1 MNKKNRA
8 TRSRKNRKTKQ
19 SRQSG
24 GQCPCAS
31 KMFGGARR
39 TQKKRSSRTRKMRR

>member
-1 MNKKNRA
+1 MNKKNR
-8 TRSRKNRKTKQ
+8 TMRSRKAKR

-24 GQCPCAS
+24 GECPCAS

-39 TQKKRSSRTRKMRR
+39 TQKKRGSRTRKMRR

>member
-8 TRSRKNRKTKQ
+8 MRSRKTKR

-24 GQCPCAS
+24 GECPCAS

-39 TQKKRSSRTRKMRR
+39 TQKKRGSRTRKMRR

>member
-8 TRSRKNRKTKQ
+8 TR

-39 TQKKRSSRTRKMRR
+39 TQKKRGSRTRKMRR